1 MTCEEVEWATLDRLR
16 DDIRTRAAQMQ
27 SVWERVL
34 KLGGELDRLTFEV
47 AETEDEARARKPKRR
62 RGRKRKGPP
71 KGPSVVDLA
80 VMILRERGGPV
91 ACEDLAQSIRARG
104 VDSGNNE
111 RSLRMSAGKG
121 RRLRGLEDDYITL
134 A

>member
-1 MTCEEVEWATLDRLR
+1 MDEWATLDQLR
-16 DDIRTRAAQMQ
+16 DDIRKRTDQMR
-27 SVWERVL
+27 SIWERILRV
-34 KLGGELDRLTFEV
+34 GRDLDRLTFEV
-47 AETEDEARARKPKRR
+47 AETEDETRKRRRKRR

-71 KGPSVVDLA
+71 KGPTVVDVA
-80 VMILRERGGPV
+80 VTILKERGGPV
-91 ACEDLAQSIRARG
+91 DCEELARCVRARG

-121 RRLRGLEDDYITL
+121 RRLRSLDDDLITL